1 MNPVI
6 VNRLAHYNEVNLLVQ
21 ELIQSVQII
30 LGSHFVGAYLFG
42 SLTSGDFDQHSDI
55 DVLVVADDQLSYDL
69 FAALKTMQS
78 RISARDSWWATQLE
92 VSYIPRQALRRH
104 NPASAMHPHIDRGR
118 VRFFT

>member
-6 VNRLAHYNEVNLLVQ
+6 VNRLAHYTEVNLLVQ

-55 DVLVVADDQLSYDL
+55 DVLVVADDQTYDL
-69 FAALKTMQS
+69 FAALKTMH
-78 RISARDSWWATQLE
+78 ARDLG
-92 VSYIPRQALRRH
+92 P
-104 NPASAMHPHIDRGR
+104 
-118 VRFFT
+118 